1 MEKKKPLKYWKN
13 EEKPREKLLKLG
25 EHNLTDT
32 ELLAILLRS
41 GTKGQTAIDLARK
54 IIDKF
59 GSFRNMSHTS
69 LNNFKEIK
77 GLGIAKI
84 CQIKAA
90 IEIGRRM
97 AEKELIEKERPLSS
111 PDEVVKYIM
120 PRMRDLKREVFK
132 VIHLDSKNRPVEIR
146 EIEEGTVNQ
155 ANPIIREIFY
165 KVIENF
171 IPSII
176 CIHNHPSGD
185 PSPSKEDIEFTK
197 RLKEAGEILGIN
209 VLDHIIIGDNLY
221 YSFASRRIIVISPI
235 SSI

>member
-1 MEKKKPLKYWKN
+1 MEKKKTLKHWKE
-13 EEKPREKLLKLG
+13 EEKPREKLIKKG

-32 ELLAILLRS
+32 ELLAILIRS
-41 GTKGQTAIDLARK
+41 GTKGETAIDLARK

-69 LNNFKEIK
+69 LNSFREIK
-77 GLGIAKI
+77 GLGVAKI

-97 AEKELIEKERPLSS
+97 AEKELIEKEKPLTS
-111 PDEVVKYIM
+111 PEEVVKYIM
-120 PRMRDLKREVFK
+120 PRMRDLKKEVFK

-165 KVIENF
+165 HAIENF
-171 IPSII
+171 IPSVI
-176 CIHNHPSGD
+176 CLHNHPSGD
-185 PSPSKEDIEFTK
+185 PTPSKEDIEFTK
-197 RLKEAGEILGIN
+197 RLMEGGKILGIN

-221 YSFASRRIIVISPI
+221 YSFASGKINAINPI
-235 SSI
+235 L

>member
-1 MEKKKPLKYWKN
+1 MEKNSLKYWRE
-13 EEKPREKLLKLG
+13 EEKPREKLIKYG

-54 IIDKF
+54 IIDRF

-97 AEKELIEKERPLSS
+97 AEKELIEKGKSLTS
-111 PDEVVKYIM
+111 PEQVVKYIM
-120 PRMRDLKREVFK
+120 PRMRDLKKEVFK
-132 VIHLDSKNRPVEIR
+132 VIHLDSKNRPIEIR

-165 KVIENF
+165 KAIENF

-176 CIHNHPSGD
+176 CVHNHPSGD
-185 PSPSKEDIEFTK
+185 PNPSKEDIEFTEK
-197 RLKEAGEILGIN
+197 LKQAGEILGIN
-209 VLDHIIIGDNLY
+209 ILDHIIIGDNIF
-221 YSFASRRIIVISPI
+221 YSFASGKIIQIK
-235 SSI
+235 

>member
-1 MEKKKPLKYWKN
+1 MEKKKPLKYWKD
-13 EEKPREKLLKLG
+13 EEKPREKLLKVG

-32 ELLAILLRS
+32 ELLAIILRS

-59 GSFRNMSHTS
+59 GSFRNMSQVS
-69 LNNFKEIK
+69 LSNFKEIK

-97 AEKELIEKERPLSS
+97 AEKEMIEKKIKINS
-111 PDEVVKYIM
+111 PDQVVKYIM
-120 PRMRDLKREVFK
+120 PRFRDLKKEVFK
-132 VIHLDSKNRPVEIR
+132 VIFLDSKNRVIDIK
-146 EIEEGTVNQ
+146 EIEEGTINQ

-171 IPSII
+171 VPSII
-176 CIHNHPSGD
+176 CVHNHPSGD
-185 PSPSKEDIEFTK
+185 PTPSKEDIEFTK
-197 RLKEAGEILGIN
+197 RIKQGGEILGIN

-221 YSFASRRIIVISPI
+221 FSFASGRISKI
-235 SSI
+235 

>member
-1 MEKKKPLKYWKN
+1 MEKKKPLKLWKD
-13 EEKPREKLLKLG
+13 EEKPREKLLKVG

-32 ELLAILLRS
+32 ELLAIILRS
-41 GTKGQTAIDLARK
+41 GTKGETAIDLARK

-69 LNNFKEIK
+69 LSNFKEIK

-97 AEKELIEKERPLSS
+97 AEKEMIEKKIQIGS

-120 PRMRDLKREVFK
+120 PRFRDLKKEVFK
-132 VIHLDSKNRPVEIR
+132 VIFLDSKNRVIDIK
-146 EIEEGTVNQ
+146 EIEEGTINQ

-165 KVIENF
+165 KAIENF
-171 IPSII
+171 VLSII
-176 CIHNHPSGD
+176 CVHNHPSGD

-197 RLKEAGEILGIN
+197 RLKHGGEILGVN
-209 VLDHIIIGDNLY
+209 VLDHIIIGNNLY
-221 YSFASRRIIVISPI
+221 YSFALGKISKI
-235 SSI
+235 

>member
-1 MEKKKPLKYWKN
+1 MERKRPLKYWQDD
-13 EEKPREKLLKLG
+13 EKPREKLIKKG

-41 GTKGQTAIDLARK
+41 GTKGETAIDLARK

-59 GSFRNMSHTS
+59 GNFRNMSHTS
-69 LNNFKEIK
+69 INSFKEIK

-97 AEKELIEKERPLSS
+97 AESELIKKEKPLTS

-120 PRMRDLKREVFK
+120 PRMRDLKKEVFK
-132 VIHLDSKNRPVEIR
+132 VIHLDSKNRPIEIR

-165 KVIENF
+165 KAIENF

-197 RLKEAGEILGIN
+197 RLKEGGEILGIN
-209 VLDHIIIGDNLY
+209 ILDHIIIGDNIY
-221 YSFASRRIIVISPI
+221 YSFASGKIKGI
-235 SSI
+235 

>member
-1 MEKKKPLKYWKN
+1 MERKKPLKFW
-13 EEKPREKLLKLG
+13 EDDEKPREKLIKKG

-41 GTKGQTAIDLARK
+41 GTKGETAIDLARK
-54 IIDKF
+54 IINKF

-69 LNNFKEIK
+69 INNFKEIK

-97 AEKELIEKERPLSS
+97 VESEFIKREKSLTS
-111 PDEVVKYIM
+111 PDDVVKYIM
-120 PRMRDLKREVFK
+120 PRMRDLKKEVFK
-132 VIHLDSKNRPVEIR
+132 VIHLDSKNRPIEIR

-165 KVIENF
+165 KAIENF
-171 IPSII
+171 IPTII

-209 VLDHIIIGDNLY
+209 VLDHLIIGDNIY
-221 YSFASRRIIVISPI
+221 YSFTSGKIKKCKLE
-235 SSI
+235 